1 MPAGMTPSH
10 PGSMR
15 TALGSGILVSEK
27 EEPQPCETE
36 KVALPS
42 GPVVGMAAL
51 MMSEAPLK

>member
-1 MPAGMTPSH
+1 M
-10 PGSMR
+10 
-15 TALGSGILVSEK
+15 ALGSGILVSEK
-27 EEPQPCETE
+27 EELQPYATE